1 MFSVSR
7 TAVVLECQTCVGEVT
22 VMARAGVRPM
32 GMASWL
38 PSLLLVTLLLPVVE
52 PGKFKYV
59 LYKDFSFNLYVC
71 V

>member
-1 MFSVSR
+1 M
-7 TAVVLECQTCVGEVT
+7 VLECQTCVGEVT
-22 VMARAGVRPM
+22 VMAGARPM

-59 LYKDFSFNLYVC
+59 LYKDFSFNLNLYVC